1 MMWNSDEKK
10 LDEYIN
16 IIFMKQSVIKPIL
29 KGIQRGRNED
39 VCGINRLCQLK
50 KWKEYLLSISIYKT
64 MNLFMKNSL
73 SER

>member
-29 KGIQRGRNED
+29 KGILRGRNED
-39 VCGINRLCQLK
+39 VCGINRLYQLK
-50 KWKEYLLSISIYKT
+50 KWKDIFVKYFNT
-64 MNLFMKNSL
+64 
-73 SER
+73 